1 MTQDGLCEASGVSIK
16 TLVDF
21 EGGRT
26 TPYASTL
33 EKLHSALEAAGVV
46 FIASNGQGAGVRLR
60 EPGE

>member
-21 EGGRT
+21 EGDRT
-26 TPYASTL
+26 TPYATTL
-33 EKLHSALEAAGVV
+33 EKLRSALEGAGII
-46 FIASNGQGAGVRLR
+46 FIESNGQGPGVRMR